1 MNDNFKILAVFEYS
15 TEAHVTKSKL
25 DSEGLKTMLMDE
37 KTIDA
42 DPLVS
47 NAIGG
52 VKLLVH
58 KNDFEKA
65 VKIYNEIRT
74 YQKDKNG
81 NAISCPNCTS
91 NKILV
96 APAHRK
102 NVFYMLF
109 PFFEARKFI
118 CNDCKTLFKTKSSK

>member
-1 MNDNFKILAVFEYS
+1 MNDNYKILAVFEYS

-25 DSEGLKTMLMDE
+25 DSEGLQTMLMDE
-37 KTIDA
+37 KTIDT

-65 VKIYNEIRT
+65 TEIYNEIRT

-81 NAISCPNCTS
+81 HDIYCPKCNS
-91 NKILV
+91 NRILV

-109 PFFEARKFI
+109 PFFEAQKLI
-118 CNDCKTLFKTKSSK
+118 CNNCKTLFK

>member
-1 MNDNFKILAVFEYS
+1 MNDDYNILAVFEYS

-25 DSEGLKTMLMDE
+25 DSENIQTMLMDE
-37 KTIDA
+37 KTIDS

-65 VKIYNEIRT
+65 VKIYNEIRV

-81 NAISCPNCTS
+81 NEINCPKCQS
-91 NKILV
+91 NRILI
-96 APAHRK
+96 APIQRK

-109 PFFEARKFI
+109 PFFEKRRHI
-118 CNDCKTLFKTKSSK
+118 CNDCKTIF

>member
-1 MNDNFKILAVFEYS
+1 MNNNYKILAVFEYS

-25 DSEGLKTMLMDE
+25 DFEGLQTMLMDE
-37 KTIDA
+37 KTIDS

-58 KNDFEKA
+58 KNDFNKA
-65 VKIYNEIRT
+65 SKIYNEIRV

-81 NAISCPNCTS
+81 NNFSCSKCKS
-91 NKILV
+91 NRILI
-96 APAHRK
+96 APLQRK

-109 PFFEARKFI
+109 PFFEKKRHI
-118 CNDCKTLFKTKSSK
+118 CNDCKTIF

>member
-25 DSEGLKTMLMDE
+25 DSEGFETMLMDE
-37 KTIDA
+37 KTIDS
-42 DPLVS
+42 DPLIS

-65 VKIYNEIRT
+65 AEIYNEIRT

-81 NAISCPNCTS
+81 NNLFCPNCNS
-91 NKILV
+91 NRILI
-96 APAHRK
+96 APIERK

-109 PFFEARKFI
+109 PFFEKTKHI
-118 CNDCKTLFKTKSSK
+118 CNTCKTVF